1 MDVLTLLLFTTV
13 HHCANVGFGNDI
25 ILSPRSGMRS
35 PHGSCVPT
43 VLVEY
48 WYVELSIR
56 LQL

>member
-43 VLVEY
+43 VL
-48 WYVELSIR
+48 IDHIGT
-56 LQL
+56 